1 MAKLKP
7 ATPQEAQEVWRK
19 IRRPSARRVARAL
32 TQAGRPVHFATVARW
47 KAQNWRPVPERLDPL
62 QAAQD
67 ELDVAAPVLTGD
79 PATNTAA
86 VVEGSEAAKKL
97 EDLSDEQLVSK
108 AVRDSLIGL
117 HALFGETCRHRA
129 RLIGKQPG

>member
-1 MAKLKP
+1 MVGL
-7 ATPQEAQEVWRK
+7 TPVSPDEARKVWTS

-47 KAQNWRPVPERLDPL
+47 KAQNWRDVPERLHPL

-67 ELDVAAPVLTGD
+67 ELDVAVPVLSGD
-79 PATNTAA
+79 PATNTSA

-97 EDLSDEQLVSK
+97 EALTDDQLLAK
-108 AVRDSLIGL
+108 AVRDNLNNNGSSPGS
-117 HALFGETCRHRA
+117 AGEA
-129 RLIGKQPG
+129 AKV

>member
-1 MAKLKP
+1 MIGLKP
-7 ATPQEAQEVWRK
+7 VTPEEAQKVWSS

-47 KAQNWRPVPERLDPL
+47 KNQNWRAVPERLDPL

-79 PATNTAA
+79 PATNTEAM
-86 VVEGSEAAKKL
+86 VEGSEAAKKL
-97 EDLSDEQLVSK
+97 EDLTDEQLVSK
-108 AVRDSLIGL
+108 AVRGSLIGL
-117 HALFGETCRHRA
+117 HALLGPPTRA
-129 RLIGKQPG
+129 PH